1 MLGATVVKHNQNAEQ
16 DNKSFTRFVLC
27 MYVNCVDAT
36 LSVTHNERGTMQEK
50 NVEISIQE
58 KCYYICTVGVLV

>member
-1 MLGATVVKHNQNAEQ
+1 MFPPNKLRKKFLSFMLGATVVKHNQNAEQ

-36 LSVTHNERGTMQEK
+36 LSVT
-50 NVEISIQE
+50 
-58 KCYYICTVGVLV
+58 